1 MSLASKRVGKKGT
14 INFFQGEKQKPM
26 PYAEK
31 FPIRLMY
38 LKLY

>member
-1 MSLASKRVGKKGT
+1 MSLVVEELEKKDT

-31 FPIRLMY
+31 FPVRLMY